1 MASYGTRSIS
11 RSSPGSSGAGS
22 DAMIEGSKNY
32 PAGRR
37 LLLQFAVPI
46 EIVHPALV
54 QIVGREQAAVLVQVV
69 YGRLVGLGR
78 WPHARDRRQH
88 VGFLQVAVGAG
99 RDHVLPGREA
109 ALGAGNDVVES
120 EVLALAAI

>member
-22 DAMIEGSKNY
+22 DARRPDSCWPPKRNGAMIEGSKNY

-54 QIVGREQAAVLVQVV
+54 QIVGREQTAVLVHGGH
-69 YGRLVGLGR
+69 GRLVRRGR
-78 WPHARDRRQH
+78 RPHARERGQH
-88 VGFLQVAVGAG
+88 V
-99 RDHVLPGREA
+99 
-109 ALGAGNDVVES
+109 
-120 EVLALAAI
+120 

>member
-22 DAMIEGSKNY
+22 GAPGWGSYWPPSAAARNDRGFEKIVGGD

-69 YGRLVGLGR
+69 HGGLVGLGR
-78 WPHARDRRQH
+78 RSHAR
-88 VGFLQVAVGAG
+88 A
-99 RDHVLPGREA
+99 
-109 ALGAGNDVVES
+109 
-120 EVLALAAI
+120 